1 MSCCWRG
8 RRWWIFTGVIFD
20 ADVLMLLRLNNPN
33 DAERGIA
40 AVPRWV
46 LVLFVSALAA
56 YLSLRA
62 TEPKSVAV
70 ASALEAPPAYVTLRA
85 LSLGE
90 PQAMSQYLTLT
101 LQAFDNQPGISV
113 PFRALDYAR
122 VIAWLKTALTLD
134 PAAQYPLMMASQLYG
149 QVADAP
155 EKQRAMCDFVH
166 REFLARP
173 NARWRWL
180 AHCAIMAKHRLKDA
194 ALALRYAE
202 DIARYAGGASGW
214 ARQMRIFILEEMGE
228 TQRAAV
234 LLGGLLA
241 GKEITDGREIHFLTD
256 RLEKLKSVENSAAT
270 SKNRQ

>member
-33 DAERGIA
+33 DAERAIA

-62 TEPKSVAV
+62 TEPKPVAV

-234 LLGGLLA
+234 LLGRA
-241 GKEITDGREIHFLTD
+241 IA
-256 RLEKLKSVENSAAT
+256 SNSHQP
-270 SKNRQ
+270 K